1 MPLSPGQVINN
12 RYRIVKTLGQGGF
25 GVVYRAWDASLD
37 CPRAIKENL
46 DTSPEA
52 RRQFKR
58 EAQFLTVIS
67 HPNLPKVIDHFIIPG
82 QGQDLQEMLDERRGP
97 LPEEQALPWIEQICD
112 ALEYLH
118 AQVPQVIHRDI
129 KPANIRITPAGR
141 AFLVDFGLA
150 KAYDANLQTTLGAR
164 AVTPGFSP
172 PEQYGLG
179 TTDARSDVYAL
190 GATLY
195 AVLSRQKPPASV
207 DIVANSA
214 LKPVPL
220 HTLNPQVSP
229 EVSAAVAC
237 AMQTDRLGRFGSVAE
252 FRQAL
257 KPAVVSISR
266 PAPTAVAAP
275 YRVGRAIPA
284 APPAPQRRL
293 LLGATAALAIVALLI
308 VIGAGIWWELRR
320 SNETALQ
327 ALTQTAEAM
336 LAVKS
341 ERTAAP
347 ATAIATLQPTDTPT
361 MTGTALLPTETAN
374 PTQTPELNQIGA
386 PTVHL
391 QLISSS
397 TSFIRYP
404 PAISACYF
412 IDLECWI
419 VSDPNYGTHPTL
431 QAKENVLI
439 DPLWTNPTL
448 TFWHRYGEL
457 NGSTLSLSDGKNN
470 YILQSYRN
478 TKGWHEEAFSLKDY
492 SGRSISIS
500 FIASNCGTAY
510 GYESC
515 NGYYWAIQNARIIPD
530 YVAAT
535 PTP

>member
-1 MPLSPGQVINN
+1 MPLSPGQVLNN

-52 RRQFKR
+52 QRQFKR

-229 EVSAAVAC
+229 EVSAA
-237 AMQTDRLGRFGSVAE
+237 
-252 FRQAL
+252 
-257 KPAVVSISR
+257 
-266 PAPTAVAAP
+266 
-275 YRVGRAIPA
+275 
-284 APPAPQRRL
+284 
-293 LLGATAALAIVALLI
+293 
-308 VIGAGIWWELRR
+308 
-320 SNETALQ
+320 
-327 ALTQTAEAM
+327 
-336 LAVKS
+336 
-341 ERTAAP
+341 RT
-347 ATAIATLQPTDTPT
+347 
-361 MTGTALLPTETAN
+361 
-374 PTQTPELNQIGA
+374 
-386 PTVHL
+386 
-391 QLISSS
+391 
-397 TSFIRYP
+397 
-404 PAISACYF
+404 
-412 IDLECWI
+412 
-419 VSDPNYGTHPTL
+419 
-431 QAKENVLI
+431 
-439 DPLWTNPTL
+439 
-448 TFWHRYGEL
+448 
-457 NGSTLSLSDGKNN
+457 
-470 YILQSYRN
+470 
-478 TKGWHEEAFSLKDY
+478 
-492 SGRSISIS
+492 
-500 FIASNCGTAY
+500 
-510 GYESC
+510 
-515 NGYYWAIQNARIIPD
+515 
-530 YVAAT
+530 
-535 PTP
+535 